1 MKSFLPRGLLIAAL
15 LAAFSNTQA
24 QSPHPHHHDQPSP
37 HAAPQQHN
45 VSPAQKAALTFA
57 GLDGHHTRLQRLA
70 TDAWGKY
77 EKRIGTPLTAWSGRE
92 IGYPGGSTVFY
103 PFSGPDF
110 LTVAR
115 MFPGAERYVL
125 VAIQN
130 ARPPVQPDRMPPDL
144 RQKFDTKLGM
154 AWERFGALGFFRT
167 EDLDDDQRDT
177 TTRLG
182 VTTILMAFAARMGYE
197 VLAVEPLEFSPE
209 KGKWMPSREGKWRSV
224 RLLLRK
230 DERQTTLDYIR
241 LDLSNG
247 GLQATREK
255 EEWIRQMAHQPTLLK
270 AASHLLQERH
280 FSILR
285 DALVQQAPIIVQ
297 DETGLDYADL
307 RKIGGVTLYG
317 NFREHNTKGTG
328 CRLQACQRH
337 PTRSVRLQLP
347 QGSRVAFAADC
358 TARRAGAPASHSGP
372 EKAATRLLNRPAS
385 STNRA
390 CPASSNT
397 STRAFFLSASSA
409 TP

>member
-1 MKSFLPRGLLIAAL
+1 MKSFLPRGLLVAAL
-15 LAAFSNTQA
+15 LAAFGNTQA
-24 QSPHPHHHDQPSP
+24 QPPRPHHDQLSP
-37 HAAPQQHN
+37 HAAPHD
-45 VSPAQKAALTFA
+45 VPPAQKAALTFA

-70 TDAWGKY
+70 TDAWSKY
-77 EKRIGTPLTAWSGRE
+77 EKRIGTPLAAWAEHE
-92 IGYPGGSTVFY
+92 IGYRGNGTVFY

-197 VLAVEPLEFSPE
+197 VQAVEPLEFSPE
-209 KGKWMPSREGKWRSV
+209 KGEWMPVREGKWRSV

-230 DERQTTLDYIR
+230 DGRQTILDYIR

-247 GLQATREK
+247 GLQATHEK
-255 EEWIRQMAHQPTLLK
+255 EEWIHQMAHQPTLLK

-307 RKIGGVTLYG
+307 RKVGGVTLYG
-317 NFREHNTKGTG
+317 NFRQTHRLFKNTTQKELAAAYRHTRDTPPVPFAFSYLKEAGL
-328 CRLQACQRH
+328 RSLQIARRGGPGRPH
-337 PTRSVRLQLP
+337 PT
-347 QGSRVAFAADC
+347 AD
-358 TARRAGAPASHSGP
+358 RRKP
-372 EKAATRLLNRPAS
+372 RPGY
-385 STNRA
+385 
-390 CPASSNT
+390 
-397 STRAFFLSASSA
+397 
-409 TP
+409 